1 MSVKKA
7 RLPFLYTERMSG
19 TDTEARAGALRG
31 DGADGGRLIGYA
43 RATGD
48 NPAAGEHRGV
58 LESVGCTAVFADD
71 RAGRE
76 AGLPRLRE
84 CLAALRPGDVL
95 VVTDLGQLGRT
106 QRELISVVEQLRE
119 RGAGV
124 RSLREDLDT
133 TAPGGAAIFR
143 VFAGLAD
150 VGRAA
155 ISAGTSDGLAVAR
168 ARGKRLGRPPALTPE
183 QLREVRDLLL
193 TQENTVSGVAR
204 RLGVSRSTIYKY
216 LPDVMHGDAATQPA
230 AGLDGYAHG
239 QPGRTAAAHLAPY
252 QARPGR
258 RALVIDDL
266 ADLRGPVAG
275 SVKLPLRLFWSLPD
289 HWFDLDDP
297 DMRRWYY
304 QTVLREASR
313 AEDLTTHLDGAT
325 LASLWPGLFL
335 PKGVR
340 RAWEERH
347 KSLRATVSP
356 G

>member
-1 MSVKKA
+1 
-7 RLPFLYTERMSG
+7 MSG
-19 TDTEARAGALRG
+19 TGTETMPGARAAGG
-31 DGADGGRLIGYA
+31 PGGGRLVGYA
-43 RATGD
+43 RDDGD
-48 NPAAGEHRGV
+48 GGEAAGVRRGV
-58 LESVGCTAVFADD
+58 LEAAGCATVFADQA
-71 RAGRE
+71 AGRE
-76 AGLPRLRE
+76 AGLSRLRE

-95 VVTDLGQLGRT
+95 VVTGLGELGRT
-106 QRELISVVEQLRE
+106 QRELISVVEQVRE
-119 RGAGV
+119 RGAGL
-124 RSLREDLDT
+124 RSLRENVDT

-143 VFAGLAD
+143 AFAGLAD

-155 ISAGTSDGLAVAR
+155 ISAGTSDGLAAAR

-216 LPDVMHGDAATQPA
+216 LPDVMHAGAATQPTVD
-230 AGLDGYAHG
+230 LDGYAHG
-239 QPGRTAAAHLAPY
+239 QPGRAAAAHLAPY

-266 ADLRGPVAG
+266 ADLRGPVSG

-297 DMRRWYY
+297 DIRRWYY
-304 QTVLREASR
+304 ETVLREASR
-313 AEDLTTHLDGAT
+313 AEDLTTYLDGAT
-325 LASLWPGLFL
+325 LTSLWPGLFL

-347 KSLRATVSP
+347 QSLRATVSHA
-356 G
+356 